1 MSDAVEKVKQAVK
14 PQQHSNPLPLN
25 MFIIIHLLNTLLNI
39 YCHSKLSIQFTNH
52 LFYL

>member
-14 PQQHSNPLPLN
+14 PQQHFKSITIVYHYS
-25 MFIIIHLLNTLLNI
+25 FIEYITQYLL
-39 YCHSKLSIQFTNH
+39 SFKLSIQFTNH